1 MQIFKTVNIPL
12 QIYSISSCMIYA
24 DYIRSYF
31 SAYTVFEKA
40 KPPCFKK
47 YIASEG
53 KMVYNVLN
61 MIIMGVVPTEEK
73 FR

>member
-1 MQIFKTVNIPL
+1 
-12 QIYSISSCMIYA
+12 MIYN
-24 DYIRSYF
+24 DYIRSDF
-31 SAYTVFEKA
+31 AAYTVSEKA

-53 KMVYNVLN
+53 KIVYNVLN
-61 MIIMGVVPTEEK
+61 MIIIMGVVPTEER